1 VTDAVATAGQLA
13 AERPARQ
20 NEGLL
25 DFQAVSSVL
34 LVSSFRLVREA
45 TRALIERHEEFQVIG
60 EADDRSHTLC
70 VLGNLDPD
78 VVLFDLDPDYAGGIE
93 TIREIVRDRPSIKI
107 VAVSMHS
114 EDAIVESALRAGVL
128 GFICKAGPSDR
139 LTDILKTVAQGGA
152 YLSPLIVGQLIDR
165 LKTGELRSTP
175 NPALEGLTER
185 EVQVLRLLAEGLA
198 SKEVAAALNLAVET
212 VRSYRK
218 SLMKKLKIHNV
229 AGLVQFAASAGVI
242 VVVEFKG
249 SGTNTGRGEGG
260 AC

>member
-1 VTDAVATAGQLA
+1 VTHAVVTAGQLE
-13 AERPARQ
+13 AEKPARQ
-20 NEGLL
+20 DEAFL
-25 DFQAVSSVL
+25 DSQAVCSVL

-60 EADDRSHTLC
+60 EAGDPSHALR
-70 VLGNLDPD
+70 VLSNLHPD
-78 VVLFDLDPDYAGGIE
+78 VILFDLDSDYASGIE
-93 TIREIVRDRPSIKI
+93 TIREIIRDRPSVKI
-107 VAVSMHS
+107 VAVSMRCDH
-114 EDAIVESALRAGVL
+114 AIVEEAVRAGVI
-128 GFICKAGPSDR
+128 GFICKAGPSDS

-165 LKTGELRSTP
+165 LKNNELKSTP

-242 VVVEFKG
+242 VVAELKG
-249 SGTNTGRGEGG
+249 SGANTGRGEGG
-260 AC
+260 VC

>member
-1 VTDAVATAGQLA
+1 MC
-13 AERPARQ
+13 
-20 NEGLL
+20 
-25 DFQAVSSVL
+25 SVL
-34 LVSSFRLVREA
+34 LVSGFRLVREA
-45 TRALIERHEEFQVIG
+45 TRALIERHEGFQVIG
-60 EADDRSHTLC
+60 ETDDWSHMLR
-70 VLGNLDPD
+70 LLDSLRPD
-78 VVLFDLDPDYAGGIE
+78 VILFDLDPAHDAGIA
-93 TIREIVRDRPSIKI
+93 TISEIVRNHPGIRII
-107 VAVSMHS
+107 ALSMRCEH
-114 EDAIVESALRAGVL
+114 AIVEGAVRAGVI
-128 GFICKAGPSDR
+128 GFICKAGPSDS

-165 LKTGELRSTP
+165 LKNGELRSTP

-242 VVVEFKG
+242 VVAELKG
-249 SGTNTGRGEGG
+249 SGANTGRGEGG
-260 AC
+260 VC